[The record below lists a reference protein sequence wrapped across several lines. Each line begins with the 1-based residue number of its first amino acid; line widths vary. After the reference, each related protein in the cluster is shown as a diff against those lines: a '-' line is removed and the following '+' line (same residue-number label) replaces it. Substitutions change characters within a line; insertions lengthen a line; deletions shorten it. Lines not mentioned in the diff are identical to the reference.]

1 MLCWRDA
8 SPGGWC
14 RMSGAGPAAPPPPAM
29 TSPGRASTWISRM
42 PKSAARQDLA
52 AAMWRRTAARL
63 RNRPRLD
70 SWPVAVQWAHTN
82 RVTVTPSPNLAVGPA
97 GLSLALAAMT
107 ATATSKRVLKVDV
120 TCIACH
126 RRRTS
131 LLVQLPKSYM
141 LVCTC
146 VQLVQLGTA
155 RDVQKLNKFDHTCP
169 PPW

>member
-1 MLCWRDA
+1 
-8 SPGGWC
+8 
-14 RMSGAGPAAPPPPAM
+14 MSGAGPAAPPPPAM
-29 TSPGRASTWISRM
+29 TSPGRASTWISRKPM
-42 PKSAARQDLA
+42 SAARQDLA

-82 RVTVTPSPNLAVGPA
+82 RVTVTPSPDLAGGPA
-97 GLSLALAAMT
+97 GMSLALAAMRPMT
-107 ATATSKRVLKVDV
+107 ATTTSKRVRKVDV

-126 RRRTS
+126 GRRTS

-146 VQLVQLGTA
+146 VQHVQPGTA
-155 RDVQKLNKFDHTCP
+155 RDVQKIN
-169 PPW
+169 